1 MPPSRST
8 KKTRSS
14 LTKKQC
20 KEICIYASKYPGKNQ
35 TEIASFFN
43 IQWVKNMDRSTISK
57 ILKKKEEFLAIED
70 NSIYA
75 LSKRSCQVKV
85 PQLNEAL
92 RIWVGQALS
101 SRMFISDAILK
112 EKAIFF
118 AYG

>member
-43 IQWVKNMDRSTISK
+43 IQWVKNMD
-57 ILKKKEEFLAIED
+57 
-70 NSIYA
+70 
-75 LSKRSCQVKV
+75 
-85 PQLNEAL
+85 
-92 RIWVGQALS
+92 
-101 SRMFISDAILK
+101 
-112 EKAIFF
+112 
-118 AYG
+118 